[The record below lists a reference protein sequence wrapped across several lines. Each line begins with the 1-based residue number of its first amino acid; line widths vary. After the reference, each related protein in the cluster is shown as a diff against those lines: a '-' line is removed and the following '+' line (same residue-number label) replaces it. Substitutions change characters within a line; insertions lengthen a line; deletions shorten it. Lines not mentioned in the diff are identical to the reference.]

1 MPASDTYLEVD
12 GHTHGRAAVEANTV
26 MLTPLAGGSHTI
38 VVHGAFFGGPTS
50 TTTYRMTV
58 AAG

>member
-26 MLTPLAGGSHTI
+26 MLTPLAAGSHTI
-38 VVHGAFFGGPTS
+38 VVHGAS
-50 TTTYRMTV
+50 S
-58 AAG
+58 AGRRPRPRIG